1 MTPGELA
8 WSLPVV
14 ALGYLVLG
22 ITGFGSALVMVP
34 LLAWRW
40 PLAEVVPLVLLTDV
54 VASALMGRLNWRE
67 VRWDVLRQLLPGM
80 MLGALAGLLLQRVS
94 PGAWPLLALGI
105 YVVWVGRL
113 AWRGVTGGGAAPPW
127 LGHVHGLGVGLVQV
141 MFGTA
146 GPLVLAW
153 MARRQIPAPAMRAS
167 TPALMTVVAIGVL
180 VLMAVDGRL
189 GSPLLWQR
197 LLWLLPM
204 GVLAV
209 LAGHAVAAR
218 LPVAFLRRAIAGL
231 LMLSGLMLLVN
242 AGRQIL

>member
-40 PLAEVVPLVLLTDV
+40 PLSEVVPLLLLTAV

-105 YVVWVGRL
+105 YVVSVGRR
-113 AWRGVTGGGAAPPW
+113 AWRGVTVGGAAPPW

-218 LPVAFLRRAIAGL
+218 LPVALLRRAIAGL

>member
-40 PLAEVVPLVLLTDV
+40 PLSEVVPLVLLTDV

-80 MLGALAGLLLQRVS
+80 VLGALVGLLLQRAS
-94 PGAWPLLALGI
+94 PGAWPLLALAV
-105 YVVWVGRL
+105 YVVWVGRR
-113 AWRGVTGGGAAPPW
+113 AWLGVTGGGAAPFW
-127 LGHVHGLGVGLVQV
+127 MGHVHGLGVGLVQV

-218 LPVAFLRRAIAGL
+218 LPVALLRRAIAGL

>member
-80 MLGALAGLLLQRVS
+80 VLGALVGLLLQRAS
-94 PGAWPLLALGI
+94 PGAWPLLALGV
-105 YVVWVGRL
+105 YVVWVGRR
-113 AWRGVTGGGAAPPW
+113 AWLGVTGGGAAPFW
-127 LGHVHGLGVGLVQV
+127 MGHVHGLGVGLVQV

-242 AGRQIL
+242 ASRQIL

>member
-1 MTPGELA
+1 MAPGELA

-40 PLAEVVPLVLLTDV
+40 PLSEVVPLVLLTDV

-80 MLGALAGLLLQRVS
+80 VLGALVGLLLQRAS
-94 PGAWPLLALGI
+94 PGAWPLLALGV
-105 YVVWVGRL
+105 YVVWVGRR
-113 AWRGVTGGGAAPPW
+113 AWRGATGGGAAPFW
-127 LGHVHGLGVGLVQV
+127 MGHVHGLGVGLVQV

>member
-40 PLAEVVPLVLLTDV
+40 PLSEVVPLVLLTDV

-80 MLGALAGLLLQRVS
+80 VLGALVGLLLQRAS
-94 PGAWPLLALGI
+94 PGAWPLLALGV
-105 YVVWVGRL
+105 YVVWVGRR
-113 AWRGVTGGGAAPPW
+113 AWLGVTGGGAAPFW
-127 LGHVHGLGVGLVQV
+127 MGHVHGLGVGLVQV

>member
-1 MTPGELA
+1 MAPGELA

-40 PLAEVVPLVLLTDV
+40 PLSEVVPLVLLTDV

-80 MLGALAGLLLQRVS
+80 VLGALVGLLLQRAS
-94 PGAWPLLALGI
+94 PGAWPLLALGV
-105 YVVWVGRL
+105 YVVWVGRR
-113 AWRGVTGGGAAPPW
+113 AWLGVTGGGAAPFW
-127 LGHVHGLGVGLVQV
+127 MGHVHGLGVGLVQV

>member
-1 MTPGELA
+1 MA
-8 WSLPVV
+8 
-14 ALGYLVLG
+14 A
-22 ITGFGSALVMVP
+22 
-34 LLAWRW
+34 
-40 PLAEVVPLVLLTDV
+40 
-54 VASALMGRLNWRE
+54 
-67 VRWDVLRQLLPGM
+67 
-80 MLGALAGLLLQRVS
+80 
-94 PGAWPLLALGI
+94 
-105 YVVWVGRL
+105 
-113 AWRGVTGGGAAPPW
+113 GGAAPPW

-189 GSPLLWQR
+189 GSPLVWQR

-218 LPVAFLRRAIAGL
+218 LPVALLRRAIAGL

>member
-40 PLAEVVPLVLLTDV
+40 PLSEVVPLVLLTDV

-80 MLGALAGLLLQRVS
+80 VLGALVGLLLQRAS
-94 PGAWPLLALGI
+94 PGAWPLLALGV
-105 YVVWVGRL
+105 YVVWVGRR
-113 AWRGVTGGGAAPPW
+113 AWRGVTGGGAAPFW
-127 LGHVHGLGVGLVQV
+127 MGHVHGLGVGLVQV